1 MLIAPRSLVQAVR
14 IRYEASSGEA
24 MVNLEPL
31 NPLHKELVDEH
42 ANIIIQ
48 FLRRA
53 VAVPDASGESG
64 DDEDGVGDEVD
75 DAGDGDD
82 RQDEQELVAKRRDG
96 PNSAAVQRFQ
106 R

>member
-1 MLIAPRSLVQAVR
+1 VQAVR

-31 NPLHKELVDEH
+31 NPLHKELVDER

-53 VAVPDASGESG
+53 VAVPDAGGESG
-64 DDEDGVGDEVD
+64 DDGDGVGGDED
-75 DAGDGDD
+75 DAAGDEDD
-82 RQDEQELVAKRRDG
+82 GQDEQELVAKRRDG